1 MGFTIYGARRGLF
14 RALAGLLIVVLALV
28 GSRFAA
34 NALAPPAAKWAEPA
48 IQRYIEKRLDE
59 ALPEEGAPEEL
70 LPEELLG
77 LLGLAGVR
85 LEDLADRA
93 RESVR
98 ETGADILTA
107 VARSVTEAF
116 LYGAIEALA
125 FLLLAAALHLAA
137 KAMDLALR
145 LPVLHGAN
153 ALGGAAAG
161 LIEGALAVWLLALL
175 LRRLGVS
182 PEGSY
187 LLNFASR
194 L

>member
-1 MGFTIYGARRGLF
+1 M
-14 RALAGLLIVVLALV
+14 AGLLIVVLALA
-28 GSRFAA
+28 GARFAA
-34 NALAPPAAKWAEPA
+34 DALAPPAVRWAEPA
-48 IQRYIEKRLDE
+48 IRRYVEERLDE

-70 LPEELLG
+70 LPEELLR
-77 LLGLAGVR
+77 LLGLAGVHP
-85 LEDLADRA
+85 EDLADRA

-98 ETGADILTA
+98 ETGEDILTA
-107 VARSVTEAF
+107 LARGVTESLF
-116 LYGAIEALA
+116 YGAIEVLA
-125 FLLLAAALHLAA
+125 FLLLAALLSLAA
-137 KAMDLALR
+137 RAMDLALK

-161 LIEGALAVWLLALL
+161 LIEGALAVWLLALVL
-175 LRRLGVS
+175 QRLDIS